1 MNLSHHVTQLLLDW
15 GDGNQEALDDLMPM
29 VYEELRLMA
38 HRQLRGERAGHT
50 LNTTALVHE
59 AYFKLVDQ
67 NRVEWQ
73 NRAHFFGIAAQ
84 AMRRILLM
92 YARARHRQKRGG
104 GQEPLPL
111 DDVIAL
117 TDARAEALI
126 DLDDTLTRLENIDER
141 LVRIVECRY
150 FGGLTIEETA
160 QALDLSPATIKR
172 EWRAARAWLQ
182 RALRDDYEEEA

>member
-1 MNLSHHVTQLLLDW
+1 MNTSDHVTQLLLDW

-111 DDVIAL
+111 EEAIVL

-126 DLDDTLTRLENIDER
+126 DLDDALARLEHIDER
-141 LVRIVECRY
+141 LVRLVECRY

-172 EWRAARAWLQ
+172 EWRAARAWLH
-182 RALRDDYEEEA
+182 RALQDNPGEGA